1 MKAAPLQTLQAD
13 TGAPPAPSAPAAPPP
28 PPLGAASPAP
38 PPTPTAAEARSGEEG
53 APGGAAAA
61 SSTPPPPSETVLALR
76 DIAEGARAFR
86 LWGSL
91 GWLDIR
97 QRYRRSTLGPFWLT
111 ISMGALVGGLG
122 MLYAGLFRMDVADY
136 LPFVAAGLILWGLI
150 SGLITEG
157 CEAFIRAE
165 DLIKQ
170 VNTPLSVHVYRVVWR
185 NVIVFAHNVVIYV
198 AAAVWFSIQP
208 GWAGLLILP
217 GLALLCL
224 NGVWMGLLLGLV
236 SARFRDVPQI
246 AASVVQLAFFL
257 TPIIWKPEL
266 LPERAFILN
275 LNPFFHLL
283 ELVRAPALGQ
293 APGLVSWLA
302 VAGITLG
309 GWLVTLLMHRRY
321 RWRIAYWV

>member
-1 MKAAPLQTLQAD
+1 MQTLQAAD
-13 TGAPPAPSAPAAPPP
+13 TSAPPASSASPVPPA
-28 PPLGAASPAP
+28 PPLGGVVA
-38 PPTPTAAEARSGEEG
+38 AAEARAED
-53 APGGAAAA
+53 APAGAATAA
-61 SSTPPPPSETVLALR
+61 SSTPPPPPLPSETVLALR
-76 DIAEGARAFR
+76 DIAQGACAFR

-111 ISMGALVGGLG
+111 ISMGVLVGGLG

-157 CEAFIRAE
+157 CDAFIRTG

-185 NVIVFAHNVVIYV
+185 NLIVFAHNVVIYV
-198 AAAVWFSIQP
+198 VAAVWFSIQP

-266 LPERAFILN
+266 LPERAFVLD
-275 LNPFFHLL
+275 LNPFFHLV
-283 ELVRAPALGQ
+283 EVVRAPALGQ

-302 VAGITLG
+302 AAGITLG
-309 GWLVTLLMHRRY
+309 GWLVTLLMYRRY